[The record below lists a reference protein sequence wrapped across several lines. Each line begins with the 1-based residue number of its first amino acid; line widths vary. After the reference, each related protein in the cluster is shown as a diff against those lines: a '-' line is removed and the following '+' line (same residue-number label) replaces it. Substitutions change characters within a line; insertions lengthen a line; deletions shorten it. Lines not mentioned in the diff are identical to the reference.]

1 MKRSHKLLQIRHA
14 VWAAAAALI
23 CVSSLRA
30 TTYELSLPQYQAN
43 AGQTIRVP
51 IRLND
56 ATGLARV
63 RIQINFD
70 EQVAEFVQLVEG
82 ALGSDF
88 DLVATQ
94 EQGVLTIDGTRAE
107 ALTAGNGVLAWI
119 DFELNPGATT
129 EAYTDLAV
137 AQFDAGDE
145 TGVTDLAASNA
156 LEIIHGSITLT
167 INPNIDNSGN
177 RLPDWWE
184 VGHGLD
190 PYTTLAEQDD
200 EGDGLS
206 LLAEYA
212 FGGNPWVND
221 AASLRGNIHFNAS
234 DYLLFSFRR
243 RTDDASLTY
252 TVWESGDLTNW
263 TQVDQN
269 ARMSG
274 APVNLGGNVEEVNI
288 RSAKPMSDPTVATQL
303 FMRLEVE
310 R

>member
-184 VGHGLD
+184 LGHGLD

-234 DYLLFSFRR
+234 DYFVFTFRR
-243 RTDDASLTY
+243 RNDDAGLNY
-252 TVWESGDLTNW
+252 KLWESDDLQGWDLVEQVTRSAGPVVTLGD
-263 TQVDQN
+263 
-269 ARMSG
+269 G
-274 APVNLGGNVEEVNI
+274 IEEVSI
-288 RSAKPMSDPTVATQL
+288 RSLLPVTDLAAPAKL
-303 FMRLEVE
+303 FMRLQVE